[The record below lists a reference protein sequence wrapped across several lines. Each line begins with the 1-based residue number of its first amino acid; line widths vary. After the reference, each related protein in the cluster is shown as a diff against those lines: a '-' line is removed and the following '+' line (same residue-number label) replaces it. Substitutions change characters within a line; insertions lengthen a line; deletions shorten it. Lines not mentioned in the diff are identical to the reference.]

1 MLGCNLWSAFTSCVP
16 CPECDRHLCNF
27 RNVWLISQVHR
38 AAAHLY
44 TCANCQQHYA
54 VADLH
59 QVSPV
64 PTYIYRCIY
73 TGTYIQVQIVRFIV
87 LWQMSQLMICL
98 SKMKLVTGIM
108 AASIT
113 TLEIE
118 LVLAY
123 LCSIHIHNVNVLHLS
138 KISKCY
144 FHCSGAHAGGDWSNN
159 HSFAQDFETWNSQ
172 LSSLKVLGLLP
183 RAGAHAGSD

>member
-1 MLGCNLWSAFTSCVP
+1 MPSDCQ
-16 CPECDRHLCNF
+16 LCNF

-38 AAAHLY
+38 AVAHRH
-44 TCANCQQHYA
+44 TCANCQEHCA

-64 PTYIYRCIY
+64 PTYIYRCIYTGAYIQVRIYRYVY

-98 SKMKLVTGIM
+98 SKMKLVTGIL

-113 TLEIE
+113 TLEIK
-118 LVLAY
+118 LV
-123 LCSIHIHNVNVLHLS
+123 CFIHINNVNVLHLS
-138 KISKCY
+138 KISKGRHQKKNR
-144 FHCSGAHAGGDWSNN
+144 FFLG
-159 HSFAQDFETWNSQ
+159 NSPKQ
-172 LSSLKVLGLLP
+172 RTPPTHRYGLGLT
-183 RAGAHAGSD
+183 

>member
-1 MLGCNLWSAFTSCVP
+1 MISIYIL
-16 CPECDRHLCNF
+16 CPLPSDCQLCNF

-38 AAAHLY
+38 AVAHRH
-44 TCANCQQHYA
+44 TCANCQEHCA

-87 LWQMSQLMICL
+87 PWQMSQLMICL
-98 SKMKLVTGIM
+98 SKMKLVTGIL

-113 TLEIE
+113 TLEIK
-118 LVLAY
+118 LV
-123 LCSIHIHNVNVLHLS
+123 CFIHINNVNVLHLS
-138 KISKCY
+138 KISE
-144 FHCSGAHAGGDWSNN
+144 GGIPLIKM
-159 HSFAQDFETWNSQ
+159 EI
-172 LSSLKVLGLLP
+172 
-183 RAGAHAGSD
+183 